1 MVNSAETG
9 LFAIAAAIRFCK
21 VRPTQRYRRLAEH
34 PPLRQGLVDFGP
46 LFGTGQPL
54 HVRLA
59 QSRIAVHSGNPK
71 ITLVKH
77 IDSVIIDDLERQ
89 RR

>member
-1 MVNSAETG
+1 MSGAIG
-9 LFAIAAAIRFCK
+9 LKVPAGGMRLCPAARFQLS
-21 VRPTQRYRRLAEH
+21 R
-34 PPLRQGLVDFGP
+34 
-46 LFGTGQPL
+46 GQPL
-54 HVRLA
+54 HERLA